1 MLDVKVF
8 RVRINNIIRNKKLG
22 MEEKMMKDKVIQVA
36 GKTWKI
42 LGEKGALTI
51 QQLAKTLKEKEDI
64 VNQAIGWLARED
76 KIKYIIKG
84 NRSLVCLVDS
94 EQQMF
99 NILKSTPTLTSNKK

>member
-1 MLDVKVF
+1 
-8 RVRINNIIRNKKLG
+8 

-36 GKTWKI
+36 GRTWKV
-42 LGEKGALTI
+42 LGEKGAVTI
-51 QQLAKTLKEKEDI
+51 PQLAKTIKEKEDI

-84 NRSLVCLVDS
+84 NRCVVCLVDS

-99 NILKSTPTLTSNKK
+99 NILKSTPAVTSNKE